1 MENPVI
7 NTLLTRRSIRQYRP
21 NPVEPELLDL
31 ILKAGTYAPTGR
43 GSQSPTIVAVTNEAD
58 RQALQALNCAARG
71 GSGDPYYGA
80 PTILLVFAD
89 PSRHTGVE
97 DAVCVLNTMMVAS
110 PALGAASCWIHGE
123 YEMFQLPQGQALLR
137 KWGLPE
143 DLRGVGALALGYA
156 GCPLPQEP
164 QPRREGYVVKV

>member
-43 GSQSPTIVAVTNEAD
+43 GSQSPTIVAVTNEED

-71 GSGDPYYGA
+71 GRGTLTMARP
-80 PTILLVFAD
+80 PFCWC
-89 PSRHTGVE
+89 SRT
-97 DAVCVLNTMMVAS
+97 
-110 PALGAASCWIHGE
+110 PAAIPA
-123 YEMFQLPQGQALLR
+123 
-137 KWGLPE
+137 
-143 DLRGVGALALGYA
+143 
-156 GCPLPQEP
+156 
-164 QPRREGYVVKV
+164 

>member
-58 RQALQALNCAARG
+58 RQALQALHWGPLLWRAHHFAGVRG
-71 GSGDPYYGA
+71 
-80 PTILLVFAD
+80 
-89 PSRHTGVE
+89 
-97 DAVCVLNTMMVAS
+97 
-110 PALGAASCWIHGE
+110 
-123 YEMFQLPQGQALLR
+123 
-137 KWGLPE
+137 
-143 DLRGVGALALGYA
+143 
-156 GCPLPQEP
+156 P
-164 QPRREGYVVKV
+164 QPPYRRRGRGLCAEHHDGGFPRLRRGQLLDPWGV